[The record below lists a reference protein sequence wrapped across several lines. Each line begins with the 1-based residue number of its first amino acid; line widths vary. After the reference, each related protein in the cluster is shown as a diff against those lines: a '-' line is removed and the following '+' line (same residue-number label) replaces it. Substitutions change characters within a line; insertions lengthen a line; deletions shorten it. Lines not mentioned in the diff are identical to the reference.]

1 MRRKCLSLDKQ
12 TVITIYTTKLISLGG
27 IPYTIYDSR
36 IYYATLD
43 ALPSEQLWVLIS
55 LLTAKSKIN
64 LKNSHLIP
72 SLHGK

>member
-1 MRRKCLSLDKQ
+1 MFKPRETNRGN
-12 TVITIYTTKLISLGG
+12 YMYRKLISLGG
-27 IPYTIYDSR
+27 MPYTIYDSR

-43 ALPSEQLWVLIS
+43 ALPSEQLWVLTS

-72 SLHGK
+72 NLHGK